1 MSKKKDLSKEDKKT
15 WETYI
20 KNPSDLFDKE
30 KNLFQDKKKKERF
43 KYDLHGYSLDEA
55 NQKVKEIIVSCANKN
70 YKEILLITGKGLHS
84 TSDRD
89 SYVSKEFS
97 KLKYS
102 VPDFIQNNNE
112 LKRLI
117 VSISDADRIDGGEG
131 AVLIKLKNL

>member
-43 KYDLHGYSLDEA
+43 KYDLHGYSLEEA
-55 NQKVKEIIVSCANKN
+55 NQKVKEIIISCANEN

-131 AVLIKLKNL
+131 AILIRLKNL

>member
-30 KNLFQDKKKKERF
+30 KNLFQDKKRKETF

-55 NQKVKEIIVSCANKN
+55 NQKVKEIIISCANEN
-70 YKEILLITGKGLHS
+70 YREILLITGKGLHS
-84 TSDRD
+84 TSDSD

-131 AVLIKLKNL
+131 AILIRLKNL

>member
-43 KYDLHGYSLDEA
+43 KYDLHGYSLEEA
-55 NQKVKEIIVSCANKN
+55 NQKVKEIIISCVNNN
-70 YKEILLITGKGLHS
+70 YREILFITGKGLHS

-131 AVLIKLKNL
+131 AILIRLKNL

>member
-55 NQKVKEIIVSCANKN
+55 NQKVKEIIVSCANEN
-70 YKEILLITGKGLHS
+70 YREILLITGKGLHS

-102 VPDFIQNNNE
+102 VPDFIQNDNE

-131 AVLIKLKNL
+131 AILIRLKNL

>member
-55 NQKVKEIIVSCANKN
+55 NQKVKEIIVSCANEN
-70 YKEILLITGKGLHS
+70 YREILLITGKGLHS

>member
-30 KNLFQDKKKKERF
+30 KNLFQDKKRKERF

-55 NQKVKEIIVSCANKN
+55 NQKVKEIIISCVNNN
-70 YKEILLITGKGLHS
+70 YREILFITGKGLHS
-84 TSDRD
+84 TTDSN
-89 SYVSKEFS
+89 SYVSKKFS

-112 LKRLI
+112 LKKLI
-117 VSISDADRIDGGEG
+117 VSISDVDRIDGGEG
-131 AVLIKLKNL
+131 AFLIKLKNL

>member
-55 NQKVKEIIVSCANKN
+55 NQKVKEIIVSCANEN
-70 YKEILLITGKGLHS
+70 YREILLITGKGLHS

-131 AVLIKLKNL
+131 AFLIKLKNL